1 MNLGDNGDNTFR
13 TEESPPRNGDKIEIK
28 HSAIRQMEQRE
39 IIMRNKLRMIDRQR
53 EKAEQLAK
61 KTEYKISRELEILEH
76 KQSLA
81 T

>member
-1 MNLGDNGDNTFR
+1 
-13 TEESPPRNGDKIEIK
+13 
-28 HSAIRQMEQRE
+28 MEQRE

-81 T
+81 TQLNQLRSQKE

>member
-1 MNLGDNGDNTFR
+1 
-13 TEESPPRNGDKIEIK
+13 
-28 HSAIRQMEQRE
+28 MEQRE
-39 IIMRNKLRMIDRQR
+39 VIMRNKLKMIDRQR

>member
-1 MNLGDNGDNTFR
+1 
-13 TEESPPRNGDKIEIK
+13 
-28 HSAIRQMEQRE
+28 MEQRE

-61 KTEYKISRELEILEH
+61 KTEYKISRELEILEQ

-81 T
+81 TQLNQLRSKKE

>member
-1 MNLGDNGDNTFR
+1 
-13 TEESPPRNGDKIEIK
+13 
-28 HSAIRQMEQRE
+28 MEQRE

-81 T
+81 TQLNQLRSKKE